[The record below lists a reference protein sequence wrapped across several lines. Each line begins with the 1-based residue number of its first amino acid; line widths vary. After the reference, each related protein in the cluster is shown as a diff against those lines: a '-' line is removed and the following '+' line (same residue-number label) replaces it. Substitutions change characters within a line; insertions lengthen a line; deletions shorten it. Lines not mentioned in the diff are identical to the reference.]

1 MLVIEAHNQA
11 EALGMHSYQLG
22 MNHLGDMVSP
32 APGHRGDHDGRLLL
46 LESSVPACPLTRP
59 LCTQTSEEVLEKMTG
74 LLVPMLDRRNNTMT
88 LDNSVQKLPRSLD
101 YRKKGLVTPVKD
113 QVRPSALRFYD
124 NRSVGTTREKPQS
137 QVEQRKQE
145 ARAGDGSTM

>member
-1 MLVIEAHNQA
+1 
-11 EALGMHSYQLG
+11 
-22 MNHLGDMVSP
+22 
-32 APGHRGDHDGRLLL
+32 
-46 LESSVPACPLTRP
+46 
-59 LCTQTSEEVLEKMTG
+59 MTG

-88 LDNSVQKLPRSLD
+88 LDNRVQKLPRSLD